1 MAGCWVGL
9 SAAPPAYPT
18 DPVNLPEAPVP
29 APPFPK
35 QGNEPGQVT
44 QFARGVPSGSVR
56 AGRKYCRPSRGVEPL
71 EAPAAGLCPSGAR
84 LPDSSLFDFVWDPV
98 VCSQLPRGLSSP
110 CCVMR
115 GSFTKH
121 SAGWPPLRLR
131 ISLCGCGDSSRPRP
145 FTEACSGRLE
155 QLVFLT
161 PAHVVSSHRRACRP
175 GSFSL
180 PVP

>member
-1 MAGCWVGL
+1 MAGRWVGL

-35 QGNEPGQVT
+35 QGNEPGQVK
-44 QFARGVPSGSVR
+44 QFAQGVPVGSVEL
-56 AGRKYCRPSRGVEPL
+56 GEST
-71 EAPAAGLCPSGAR
+71 AGLPEGSSPLRLLPPACAHLEPACPT
-84 LPDSSLFDFVWDPV
+84 PPVFDFVWDPV
-98 VCSQLPRGLSSP
+98 VCSQLPHGLSSP

-121 SAGWPPLRLR
+121 SAGWPPLRPR

-161 PAHVVSSHRRACRP
+161 PAHVVSSHRRACRL
-175 GSFSL
+175 GSFAL